1 MNTFNLKLDIDKSS
15 RGFRNPVV
23 RLRQADKNGTTIVA
37 QLYDHGEPLT
47 TSGLSAAFEMLQ
59 PDRQHYYRKVADYD
73 DGTVSITLDESY
85 AASVPGETDQAYF
98 RLYDGADVIAST
110 EPFRLSV
117 LRSALQDA
125 EPPEDFDDIVV
136 AMTKATTIEWLEDH
150 PEATTTVQDDSL
162 TTAKLKNGAVTT
174 AKLADGA
181 VTSGKIADGAV
192 ATADLADGAVTS
204 AKIADGTIATADLA
218 DGSVTE
224 AKLAANAVTSG
235 KIADGAVATADLAD
249 GAVATAKIADGS
261 VTRQKM
267 ASGVFAVLTASDI
280 DALFS

>member
-1 MNTFNLKLDIDKSS
+1 MNTFAFDLDISKDVS
-15 RGFRNPVV
+15 PEVV
-23 RLRQADKNGTTIVA
+23 VMRQSDHGGTTIAA
-37 QLYDHGEPLT
+37 QIYDHGQLF
-47 TSGLSAAFEMLQ
+47 SGTPSQ
-59 PDRQHYYRKVADYD
+59 
-73 DGTVSITLDESY
+73 SY
-85 AASVPGETDQAYF
+85 LCIRLPGETEYYRTSATWVPGTGNLSVIVDEEYACAIPGRTDTAYF
-98 RLYDGADVIAST
+98 EMHIGGSIVSTASFTVIVLPSATAGMSEGQRYDDEIA
-110 EPFRLSV
+110 
-117 LRSALQDA
+117 
-125 EPPEDFDDIVV
+125 
-136 AMTKATTIEWLEDH
+136 ATVRAWLDEH

-162 TTAKLKNGAVTT
+162 TTAKLKDGAVTT
-174 AKLADGA
+174 PKLADGA